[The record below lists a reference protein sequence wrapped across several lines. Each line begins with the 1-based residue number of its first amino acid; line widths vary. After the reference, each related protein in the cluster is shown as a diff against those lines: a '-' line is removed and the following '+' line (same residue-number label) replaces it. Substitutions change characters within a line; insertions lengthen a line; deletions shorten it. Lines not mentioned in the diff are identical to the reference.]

1 MLRFNQ
7 YFKTKPAVTALEIP
21 KWDVKTEGT
30 ALVSVGLIVDGST
43 IESEAFSV
51 RGGYEVQQG
60 WALGPLKI
68 GWQLVCRLLVPQI
81 LDSFFNN
88 HVLFGTP
95 HLVDQVSL
103 KMSAYLCFK
112 YNLFINCYRALVFH
126 QSYRALVF
134 LLPFLEPTLLWNFL
148 LRVLQC
154 ESHSTHMQNDLLWRR
169 PVVMFS
175 EDMQALIN
183 KNHLSL
189 WLHNA

>member
-21 KWDVKTEGT
+21 KWDVKTERT
-30 ALVSVGLIVDGST
+30 ALVSVGLIVDDLT

-68 GWQLVCRLLVPQI
+68 GWQLVCQLLVPQI

-95 HLVDQVSL
+95 HLVDQVSN

-126 QSYRALVF
+126 QSNPSILGADFALE
-134 LLPFLEPTLLWNFL
+134 LLVKGFAVWEP
-148 LRVLQC
+148 
-154 ESHSTHMQNDLLWRR
+154 
-169 PVVMFS
+169 
-175 EDMQALIN
+175 
-183 KNHLSL
+183 
-189 WLHNA
+189 LHTYAEWFAVKEACSDV